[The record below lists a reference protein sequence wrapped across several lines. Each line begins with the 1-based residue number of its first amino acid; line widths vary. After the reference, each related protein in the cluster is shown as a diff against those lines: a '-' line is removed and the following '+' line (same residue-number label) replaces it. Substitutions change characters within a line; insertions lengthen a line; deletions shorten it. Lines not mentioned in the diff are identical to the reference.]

1 MGTEVF
7 LDHLHLLML
16 GKIFGRFV
24 CQFGVRIVVD
34 VVIEGAIVI
43 VGDLCDGI
51 VENEI
56 SFVVDTHDFPLK
68 NASVLG
74 DYSRTFANVLFPKD
88 LLSFSGVHI

>member
-1 MGTEVF
+1 MGTEVL

-16 GKIFGRFV
+16 GEVFGRFV

-34 VVIEGAIVI
+34 VVIEGAVVI

-56 SFVVDTHDFPLK
+56 SFVVDTHDFSLK
-68 NASVLG
+68 DASVLG
-74 DYSRTFANVLFPKD
+74 DYFRAFADVLLPKD
-88 LLSFSGVHI
+88 LLSFVGVHI